1 VGVRELV
8 PAAQEWRLHAPS
20 RFTLACLGVCALIL
34 VVAALDLAHTESRLP
49 DVSTADC
56 GPEHSSC
63 VNAQLSERVARDR
76 AAEPLQDQFNS
87 RAWIYTFATL
97 ATVAVATAFSLRA
110 NPRREWPR
118 IFTNLGVIGVWLAIA
133 VVITLLAT
141 DGEPV
146 TIPAAQ
152 ALTLPVVLVVAAV
165 TGTLLG
171 RSEGWA
177 EQGQGNGVRDRVI
190 HLGRIAI
197 HVGTAGQAKRS
208 RMEKLA
214 RWTIYAALGLSAL
227 TLLLALIL
235 TTVGQP
241 DCGGGEGPAG
251 WTDAIDSVVAVSAI
265 GGIAAGVAGLVM
277 RRWIVALISL
287 IVCPISLLVVLAST
301 CAFY

>member
-1 VGVRELV
+1 MAVREVV
-8 PAAQEWRLHAPS
+8 PASQEWRLHAPS

-34 VVAALDLAHTESRLP
+34 VIAAVDLAHTVSRLP

-87 RAWIYTFATL
+87 RAWIYTFAIL
-97 ATVAVATAFSLRA
+97 ATTAVAVAFSLRS

-133 VVITLLAT
+133 VVIALLAT
-141 DGEPV
+141 DGDPV
-146 TIPAAQ
+146 TVPASP
-152 ALTLPVVLVVAAV
+152 ALTLPVILVIVAAA
-165 TGTLLG
+165 GTLLG

-177 EQGQGNGVRDRVI
+177 EQSQGDGVRDRVI
-190 HLGRIAI
+190 HLGKIAI
-197 HVGTAGQAKRS
+197 HIGTVGQVKRS
-208 RMEKLA
+208 RMEKLG
-214 RWTIYAALGLSAL
+214 RLITYAALGLSGL

-235 TTVGQP
+235 TTAGQP
-241 DCGGGEGPAG
+241 DCRGGEGPAG
-251 WTDAIDSVVAVSAI
+251 WTDAIDSVVAVTAI
-265 GGIAAGVAGLVM
+265 GGIAAGVAGLLM
-277 RRWIVALISL
+277 RRWVVALISL
-287 IVCPISLLVVLAST
+287 VVCPISLLVVLAST